1 MRRPDLRDKTAIVTG
16 SGRGIGR
23 AAALKI
29 ADCGARVIVTARTEN
44 QIDAVAQEILNQG
57 GDAKSIRADVSRE
70 ADVHQLFEAAGNV
83 DILVNNAGVIWP
95 IDLLA
100 NSDPAAWRQSIDI
113 NLTSVYSTMREALPG
128 MLTRGWGR
136 IVNVSSGSARGTVA
150 GWSAYSAAK
159 AGVEAMT
166 SVAAREVADSGVRIN
181 AVRPGIVDTEL
192 QVEIRSS
199 SEEQFT
205 SENVERYRSYPD
217 RGLLRPPE
225 HPARLILWLL
235 SPEAD
240 NVNGELL
247 VLDDPDVAA
256 RVGLTPMGR

>member
-1 MRRPDLRDKTAIVTG
+1 MRQPDLRGKTAMVTG

-29 ADCGARVIVTARTEN
+29 ANCGARVIVTARSVD
-44 QIDAVAQEILNQG
+44 QIEAVAQEILDRG
-57 GDAKSIRADVSRE
+57 GDAQSIRADVSRA
-70 ADVHQLFEAAGNV
+70 ADVHELFESSGDV

-95 IDLLA
+95 IARLA
-100 NSDPAAWRQSIDI
+100 DSDPASWRESIDI
-113 NLTSVYSTMREALPG
+113 NLNSVYNTMREALPG
-128 MLTRGWGR
+128 MLERGWGR
-136 IVNVSSGSARGTVA
+136 IVNVSSGSARGTTA
-150 GWSAYSAAK
+150 GWSAYSTAK
-159 AGVEAMT
+159 AGIEAMT

-181 AVRPGIVDTEL
+181 AIRPGIVDTEL

-205 SENVERYRSYPD
+205 RDNVERYRSYPD

-235 SPEAD
+235 SPEAQD
-240 NVNGELL
+240 VNGELL
-247 VLDDPDVAA
+247 LLDDAAVAA
-256 RVGLTPMGR
+256 KLGLTPMGR

>member
-1 MRRPDLRDKTAIVTG
+1 MRQPDLRGKTAIVTG

-29 ADCGARVIVTARTEN
+29 AECGARVIVTARSEDEIT
-44 QIDAVAQEILNQG
+44 AVAREILHHE
-57 GDAKSIRADVSRE
+57 GDAQSICADVSRD
-70 ADVHQLFEAAGNV
+70 ADIHQLFEAAGDV

-95 IDLLA
+95 IALLA
-100 NSDPAAWRQSIDI
+100 DSDPAAWRQSIDV
-113 NLTSVYSTMREALPG
+113 NLTSVYNTMREALPG
-128 MLTRGWGR
+128 MLSRGWGR

-181 AVRPGIVDTEL
+181 SIRPGIVDTEL
-192 QVEIRSS
+192 QVEIRAS

-205 SENVERYRSYPD
+205 RDNVERYRSYPE

-240 NVNGELL
+240 AVNGELL
-247 VLDDPDVAA
+247 VLDDPTVAA
-256 RVGLTPMGR
+256 KVGLTPMGR

>member
-1 MRRPDLRDKTAIVTG
+1 
-16 SGRGIGR
+16 
-23 AAALKI
+23 
-29 ADCGARVIVTARTEN
+29 
-44 QIDAVAQEILNQG
+44 
-57 GDAKSIRADVSRE
+57 
-70 ADVHQLFEAAGNV
+70 
-83 DILVNNAGVIWP
+83 
-95 IDLLA
+95 
-100 NSDPAAWRQSIDI
+100 
-113 NLTSVYSTMREALPG
+113 
-128 MLTRGWGR
+128 
-136 IVNVSSGSARGTVA
+136 VA